1 MIIAIPLFNTRVA
14 PRFDC
19 ARKFL
24 LAEIDGPQSWR
35 PRWVTIDSGPVRK
48 RIQQIS
54 DLNISTVICGGI
66 DTESA
71 RLLQFSNIT
80 IIAWVA
86 GEAEDAVNCLLQGE
100 LESGAMVGHGGR
112 RCGRWAFGRRALGF
126 GGGFPERDGDGTGQW
141 RPGPPGRQGRRSGN
155 RGQGR

>member
-19 ARKFL
+19 ARRFL
-24 LAEIDGPQSWR
+24 LAEVDGPENWR
-35 PRWVTIDSGPVRK
+35 PRWVTIDSVPVRK

-54 DLNISTVICGGI
+54 DLNVSTVICGGI

-71 RLLQFSNIT
+71 RLLHFSNIT
-80 IIAWVA
+80 TIAWVA
-86 GEAEDAVNCLLQGE
+86 GEAEDAVNCLLRGE
-100 LESGAMVGHGGR
+100 LETGAMVGCGGR
-112 RCGRWAFGRRALGF
+112 RCGRWAFGRGTVGF
-126 GGGFPERDGDGTGQW
+126 GGGFPEGEGTGPW
-141 RPGPPGRQGRRSGN
+141 RPGSPGRPGRRSGS